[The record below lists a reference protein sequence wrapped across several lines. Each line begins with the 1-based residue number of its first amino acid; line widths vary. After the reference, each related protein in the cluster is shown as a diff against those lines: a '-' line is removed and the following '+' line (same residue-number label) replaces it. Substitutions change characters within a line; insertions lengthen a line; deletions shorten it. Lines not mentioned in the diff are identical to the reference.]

1 MTGLDQ
7 SITAATQRAS
17 AICLYARHGV
27 TISDGIRTALG
38 RRDERSPIP
47 VTPEANPVEVIPE

>member
-1 MTGLDQ
+1 MPVME
-7 SITAATQRAS
+7 
-17 AICLYARHGV
+17 V

-38 RRDERSPIP
+38 RRDARSPIP